1 AEGPPGIA
9 GHALRHLMSA
19 LREKDVQSRMDA
31 DGFISIQWLLKAKP
45 VLSSACNGDAKW
57 MATAM
62 GQEEQV
68 RLDKSRR
75 RVRLLSRSEHL
86 LAEAMRI
93 MQDKPFEVVPLR
105 NFFSIPALKEY
116 TNPESVLREALE
128 HADSDLMV
136 QGAFVASRPRAAKL
150 RKSVEQLFENQDPRL
165 QAKMQQ
171 TGELPLTW
179 IVSRYADRLGIFAQE
194 DARASE
200 AIAKEL
206 AAALRDSEALLVD
219 DRRLSVRKFPQS
231 PERVPE
237 REAQAVP
244 ANETQVMEKRA
255 GSSRA
260 ATQLRQLLDFYFEPF
275 TLQHNRYLLDLILKR
290 AHAPQDTGPWL
301 AEALHNCSFTFQDL
315 KGLGRIQSALS
326 KLQTSTD
333 WISELGCLKH
343 LRCDSGGGLHLRTQ
357 LEVRNFVHAEM
368 VPEENGGVCSEV
380 LDSRQRAASGGAM
393 WHRQCPVLCGR

>member
-1 AEGPPGIA
+1 MTIGKENKSLPMRTSEAVTPVKKASRHSRVGLDRNQKLAWEAYIESKPWSKTRPADVYEERGTDEGCAEAEGPPGIA

-179 IVSRYADRLGIFAQE
+179 CWPQLGHTKVLGRLSPVRIVSRYADRLGIFAQE

-301 AEALHNCSFTFQDL
+301 AEALHNCSFTFQ
-315 KGLGRIQSALS
+315 
-326 KLQTSTD
+326 
-333 WISELGCLKH
+333 
-343 LRCDSGGGLHLRTQ
+343 
-357 LEVRNFVHAEM
+357 
-368 VPEENGGVCSEV
+368 
-380 LDSRQRAASGGAM
+380 
-393 WHRQCPVLCGR
+393 

>member
-1 AEGPPGIA
+1 MTIGKENKSLPMRTSEAVTPVKKASRHSRVGLDRNQKLAWEAYIESKPWSKTRPADVYEERGTDEGCAEAEGPPGIA

-116 TNPESVLREALE
+116 TNPESAPMIAFQSTRSFSQDWLGVLREALE

-301 AEALHNCSFTFQDL
+301 AEALHNCSFTFQ
-315 KGLGRIQSALS
+315 
-326 KLQTSTD
+326 
-333 WISELGCLKH
+333 
-343 LRCDSGGGLHLRTQ
+343 
-357 LEVRNFVHAEM
+357 
-368 VPEENGGVCSEV
+368 
-380 LDSRQRAASGGAM
+380 
-393 WHRQCPVLCGR
+393 

>member
-1 AEGPPGIA
+1 SNETDVVAVERDAVLRFARLCEAAGIPHLSLLSSAWADPSRALPFARVQGETVEAVAAMSFARISVFRPSAALGPDGRLEPGSGFLA
-9 GHALRHLMSA
+9 NALWQSVPVAAQFLPNRYRPMALDDIVLAMRLNVELCDASERVEMMDYRHLMSA

-194 DARASE
+194 DA
-200 AIAKEL
+200 
-206 AAALRDSEALLVD
+206 
-219 DRRLSVRKFPQS
+219 
-231 PERVPE
+231 
-237 REAQAVP
+237 
-244 ANETQVMEKRA
+244 
-255 GSSRA
+255 
-260 ATQLRQLLDFYFEPF
+260 
-275 TLQHNRYLLDLILKR
+275 
-290 AHAPQDTGPWL
+290 
-301 AEALHNCSFTFQDL
+301 
-315 KGLGRIQSALS
+315 
-326 KLQTSTD
+326 
-333 WISELGCLKH
+333 
-343 LRCDSGGGLHLRTQ
+343 
-357 LEVRNFVHAEM
+357 
-368 VPEENGGVCSEV
+368 
-380 LDSRQRAASGGAM
+380 
-393 WHRQCPVLCGR
+393 

>member
-1 AEGPPGIA
+1 SNETDVVAVERDAVLRFARLCEAAGIPHLSLLSSAWADPSRALPFARVQGETVEAVAAMSFARISVFRPSAALGPDGRLEPGSGFLA
-9 GHALRHLMSA
+9 NALWQSVPVAAQFLPNRYRPMALDDIVLAMRLNVELCDASERVEMMDYRHLMSA

-179 IVSRYADRLGIFAQE
+179 CWPQLGHTKVLGRLSPVRIVSRYADRLGIFAQE
-194 DARASE
+194 DA
-200 AIAKEL
+200 
-206 AAALRDSEALLVD
+206 
-219 DRRLSVRKFPQS
+219 
-231 PERVPE
+231 
-237 REAQAVP
+237 
-244 ANETQVMEKRA
+244 
-255 GSSRA
+255 
-260 ATQLRQLLDFYFEPF
+260 
-275 TLQHNRYLLDLILKR
+275 
-290 AHAPQDTGPWL
+290 
-301 AEALHNCSFTFQDL
+301 
-315 KGLGRIQSALS
+315 
-326 KLQTSTD
+326 
-333 WISELGCLKH
+333 
-343 LRCDSGGGLHLRTQ
+343 
-357 LEVRNFVHAEM
+357 
-368 VPEENGGVCSEV
+368 
-380 LDSRQRAASGGAM
+380 
-393 WHRQCPVLCGR
+393 

>member
-1 AEGPPGIA
+1 SNETDVVAVERDAVLRFARLCEAAGIPHLSLLSSAWADPSRALPFARVQGETVEAVAAMSFARISVFRPSAALGPDGRLEPGSGFLA
-9 GHALRHLMSA
+9 NALWQSVPVAAQFLPNRYRPMALDDIVLAMRLNVELCDASERVEMMDYRHLMSA

-116 TNPESVLREALE
+116 TNPESAPMIAFQSTRSFSQDWLGVLREALE

-179 IVSRYADRLGIFAQE
+179 CWPQLGHTKVLGRLSPVRIVSRYADRLGIFAQE
-194 DARASE
+194 DA
-200 AIAKEL
+200 
-206 AAALRDSEALLVD
+206 
-219 DRRLSVRKFPQS
+219 
-231 PERVPE
+231 
-237 REAQAVP
+237 
-244 ANETQVMEKRA
+244 
-255 GSSRA
+255 
-260 ATQLRQLLDFYFEPF
+260 
-275 TLQHNRYLLDLILKR
+275 
-290 AHAPQDTGPWL
+290 
-301 AEALHNCSFTFQDL
+301 
-315 KGLGRIQSALS
+315 
-326 KLQTSTD
+326 
-333 WISELGCLKH
+333 
-343 LRCDSGGGLHLRTQ
+343 
-357 LEVRNFVHAEM
+357 
-368 VPEENGGVCSEV
+368 
-380 LDSRQRAASGGAM
+380 
-393 WHRQCPVLCGR
+393 